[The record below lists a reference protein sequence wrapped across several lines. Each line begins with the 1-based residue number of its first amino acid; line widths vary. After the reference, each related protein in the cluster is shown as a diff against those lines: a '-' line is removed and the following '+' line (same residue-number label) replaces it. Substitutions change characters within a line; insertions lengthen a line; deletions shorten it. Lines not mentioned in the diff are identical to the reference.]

1 MGKETTPVPQEP
13 FNFTDNER
21 LFDRISDTRFE
32 AMMRHE
38 QTIIH
43 EVSLSTN
50 SFGEFLFVT
59 ASNTDKSTRT
69 TVTFWGLGFHEPR
82 ERWLSEQWSW
92 FTSQRTFSE
101 QLDKET
107 ALTEI
112 NKRREDVLGWDNH
125 EQPSK
130 RAQLYALLADLTD
143 EDGALSELDDL
154 GEFFE
159 GEE

>member
-1 MGKETTPVPQEP
+1 MGKESSPVPQEP
-13 FNFTDNER
+13 FSFTENER
-21 LFDRISDTRFE
+21 LFDQISHTRFE

-38 QTIIH
+38 QMVIH
-43 EVSLSTN
+43 EVTLSSN

-59 ASNTDKSTRT
+59 ATGPDAGTHR

-92 FTSQRTFSE
+92 FTSQRTFNE
-101 QLDKET
+101 KIDKDT

-112 NKRREDVLGWDNH
+112 ANRREDVLKWDRH

-143 EDGALSELDDL
+143 EDGALIELDDL
-154 GEFFE
+154 GDYFDR
-159 GEE
+159 EE

>member
-1 MGKETTPVPQEP
+1 MGKEASPLPHEP
-13 FNFTDNER
+13 FSFTENER
-21 LFDRISDTRFE
+21 LFDQISHTRFE

-38 QTIIH
+38 QTVIH

-59 ASNTDKSTRT
+59 ASGTDAGTQR

-101 QLDKET
+101 QVDKDT
-107 ALTEI
+107 AFAEI
-112 NKRREDVLGWDNH
+112 TKRRQDVLGWNRH

-143 EDGALSELDDL
+143 EDGALVRRMATWEIAS
-154 GEFFE
+154 
-159 GEE
+159 